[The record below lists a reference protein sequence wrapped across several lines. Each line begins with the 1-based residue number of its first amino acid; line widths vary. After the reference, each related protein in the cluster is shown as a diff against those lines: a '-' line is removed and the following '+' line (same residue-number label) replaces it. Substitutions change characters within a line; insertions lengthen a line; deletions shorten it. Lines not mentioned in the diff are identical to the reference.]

1 MKVTDFKH
9 KKAYETQQREN
20 KTKIRREMISLISDL
35 TEFKETLVDKVRLS
49 NSSFH
54 QFM

>member
-9 KKAYETQQREN
+9 KQAYKTQQGEN
-20 KTKIRREMISLISDL
+20 KTKIRREMVSLISDL
-35 TEFKETLVDKVRLS
+35 TEFKETVVDKVRLG